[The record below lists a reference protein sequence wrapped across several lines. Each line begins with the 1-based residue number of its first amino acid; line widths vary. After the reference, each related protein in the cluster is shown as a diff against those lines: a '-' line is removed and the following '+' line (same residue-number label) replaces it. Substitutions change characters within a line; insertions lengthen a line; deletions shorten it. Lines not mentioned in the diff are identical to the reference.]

1 MILSLLFCTVE
12 DITTQDGAI
21 GVKFWLRVEQTPGT
35 GTSSGMIGP
44 WGPLGRGVE
53 FLFYIEVNGEIL
65 RNPYLGNAW
74 GDRHQI
80 RRVYTSCAPRSIL
93 RFWGRSVEGGP
104 SGGGLNIFG
113 VRVLIFVNRTAT
125 FCFCLSVIKCSPV
138 LRG

>member
-1 MILSLLFCTVE
+1 M
-12 DITTQDGAI
+12 GA
-21 GVKFWLRVEQTPGT
+21 PGA
-35 GTSSGMIGP
+35 G
-44 WGPLGRGVE
+44 GVE
-53 FLFYIEVNGEIL
+53 FFHFYLEVNGEIL

-113 VRVLIFVNRTAT
+113 GEGTHFRE
-125 FCFCLSVIKCSPV
+125 
-138 LRG
+138 